1 MSKEYN
7 LFMGHS
13 WCYSDAFERFKRLLD
28 VRPYFCSRPYFRYR
42 DYSVLE
48 CESVQLESD
57 EELYQSIYNKMEPC
71 HIAII
76 LAGVYATYSKWIDK
90 EILIAKNEFPYPK
103 PILAI
108 KPWWGD
114 YNISLPVTQNAD
126 AIVDWSTISVIRAIR
141 EVAI

>member
-1 MSKEYN
+1 
-7 LFMGHS
+7 
-13 WCYSDAFERFKRLLD
+13 
-28 VRPYFCSRPYFRYR
+28 
-42 DYSVLE
+42 
-48 CESVQLESD
+48 
-57 EELYQSIYNKMEPC
+57 MEPC
-71 HIAII
+71 HIVII
-76 LAGVYATYSKWIDK
+76 LAGVYATYSNWIDK

-114 YNISLPVTQNAD
+114 YNISLSVTQNAD